1 MIDKHNIEVG
11 AIFYESNLK
20 AVPFIVTAVHTNKA
34 PDVELLDD
42 YIMKNYMIKEGDD
55 IITLKELVE
64 REKAK
69 ILAEAEDYAEGE

>member
-1 MIDKHNIEVG
+1 MIDKHNIKVG

-20 AVPFIVTAVHTNKA
+20 AVPFIVTATHENRA

-55 IITLKELVE
+55 IITLKELVD

-69 ILAEAEDYAEGE
+69 ILAEAEEYTEEE